1 MGAKVADEV
10 SKGPGPFD
18 VKTIKQLIALMSQH
32 DLNEIDLYEGEQR
45 IRLRRGLFKS
55 ASLPP
60 SLPAAPAVV
69 QPTLTPSATSPAPEP
84 VKAGKPLT
92 PIKSPTPGTFYA
104 SAKPGTEPYVKVGS
118 RVTPTT
124 VVCMIEA
131 MKIFNEITAD
141 CTGVITEVLAENQ
154 QPVEYGQVL
163 FQVDTTS

>member
-1 MGAKVADEV
+1 VADEI

-55 ASLPP
+55 TAQPP
-60 SLPAAPAVV
+60 SLPAAPGSA
-69 QPTLTPSATSPAPEP
+69 QPSPSPSSVSPAPEP

-104 SAKPGTEPYVKVGS
+104 SAKPGAEPYVKVGS

-154 QPVEYGQVL
+154 QAVEYGQVL
-163 FQVDTTS
+163 FQVDPEK